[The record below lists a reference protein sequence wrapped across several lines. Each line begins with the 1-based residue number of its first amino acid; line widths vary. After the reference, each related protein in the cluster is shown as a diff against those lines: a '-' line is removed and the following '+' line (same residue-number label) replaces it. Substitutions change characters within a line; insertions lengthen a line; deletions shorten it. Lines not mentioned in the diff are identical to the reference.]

1 MKLSEIMTRDVEMAQ
16 PDDTLQLSAR
26 KMRDR
31 DIGFLPVCDGGTLM
45 GVLSDRDL
53 TIRALAEGMDTT
65 VMLSRDVMTTPPV
78 FCYDDEDISAAAKIM
93 EEHQIRRLVILG
105 REDEKV
111 VGIVSLG
118 DLARHTAPRLSGE
131 VLQRVSEPET
141 SEPVE
146 EEPPQEQQDPQE
158 T

>member
-1 MKLSEIMTRDVEMAQ
+1 MKLSEIMTSEVEMVQ
-16 PDDTLQLSAR
+16 PDDTLQMAAR

-53 TIRALAEGMDTT
+53 AIRALAEGMDTT
-65 VMLSRDVMTTPPV
+65 VMLSRDLMTTPAI
-78 FCYDDEDISAAAKIM
+78 YGYEDQEVTEAAKIM
-93 EEHQIRRLVILG
+93 EANQIRRLVILR
-105 REDEKV
+105 REDESL

-118 DLARHTAPRLSGE
+118 DIARSTTPKLSGE
-131 VLQRVSEPET
+131 VLQRVSEPEKI
-141 SEPVE
+141 EPVE
-146 EEPPQEQQDPQE
+146 ETKEEE